1 MSSMGKLGFR
11 IRPSGQR
18 LAADVLDR
26 FQGLASANV
35 ADAMGRFNFM
45 DPGIRSRTGRPV
57 AGPALT
63 VVCRPGDNLMVH
75 KALALA
81 APGDVVVVATGGNV
95 TSAVFGELMG
105 RSAAAAAIGGLVVD
119 GAVRDVEALTALRF
133 PVFSRSV
140 CPGGCD
146 KDGPG
151 EINVPIACGGTA
163 VLPGDVVVGDEDGVA
178 VVPHADA
185 EAVLAAVAA
194 IVERERDRIEEI
206 RSGRLVRA
214 DVDELLRRKGVIE

>member
-1 MSSMGKLGFR
+1 MTAVGRVGFR
-11 IRPSGQR
+11 VLPAGPR
-18 LAADVLDR
+18 LPAETIAR
-26 FQGLASANV
+26 FNRLASANV

-45 DPGIRSRTGRPV
+45 DPGMRARTGQRA

-81 APGDVVVVATGGNV
+81 SPGEVVVVTTGGNI
-95 TSAVFGELMG
+95 TSAVFGELMCE
-105 RSAAAAAIGGLVVD
+105 SAVAARLAALVVD
-119 GAVRDVEALTALRF
+119 GAVRDVEAIAAKGF
-133 PVFSRSV
+133 AVFSRSI

-151 EINVPIACGGTA
+151 EINVPVACGG
-163 VLPGDVVVGDEDGVA
+163 VVVKPGDVVVGDGDGLA
-178 VVPHADA
+178 VVPYEQADA
-185 EAVLAAVAA
+185 VLQAVDELLAREERRVA
-194 IVERERDRIEEI
+194 EI
-206 RSGRLVRA
+206 RGGQVVRP